1 MLMEETRGG
10 LPPTVKVT
18 TGREKYKTVVHA
30 NGHGVI
36 VDEPAAMGGAN
47 LGMDPFALLLGS
59 LGSCTAITIKMYAD
73 RKGWALDSTTVEL
86 SMARQVID
94 GKERAEITTNILF
107 TGDLLDEQKNRLL
120 QIAHACPVHKTLLGD
135 IIIVDKKRE

>member
-1 MLMEETRGG
+1 MEEVKGG
-10 LPPTVKVT
+10 IPPTVKVT
-18 TGREKYKTVVHA
+18 TGQQKYKTVVHA

-36 VDEPAAMGGAN
+36 VDEPANMGGSN

-73 RKGWALDSTTVEL
+73 RKGWELDSTTVEL
-86 SMARQVID
+86 SIEREIVD

-107 TGDLLDEQKNRLL
+107 TGNLSDEQKKRLL
-120 QIAHACPVHKTLLGD
+120 QIAHACPVHKTLLGE
-135 IIIVDKKRE
+135 IVIVDKKLD